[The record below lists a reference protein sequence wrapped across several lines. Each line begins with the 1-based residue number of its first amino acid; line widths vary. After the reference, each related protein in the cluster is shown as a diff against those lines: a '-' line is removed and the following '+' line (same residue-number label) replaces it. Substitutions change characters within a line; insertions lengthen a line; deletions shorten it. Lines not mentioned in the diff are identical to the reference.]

1 MITLASDFGTPYPA
15 AMRGV
20 ILDRTDGATR
30 IVDVAHGFPRQD
42 IPTAAFWLQELLP
55 WFPPAVHCA
64 VIDPGVGTDRR
75 AIVLRVGEHALV
87 GPDNGLLLPTARRFD
102 GPIDAFEIRGMAPA
116 SSTFHGRDVFA
127 PAAAE
132 VDSVGVKTLET
143 LSILTPIAVEDCV
156 DYRLPTPAVDT
167 TTGRA
172 TATILAVDDFGNA
185 ITNVPGDA
193 LGMPGQLVV
202 DGTAVPFV
210 RSFAHVEPGEALV
223 TVGSHGNLELAV
235 NQGRGTDFFDV
246 HTGTSVTI
254 KRRE

>member
-20 ILDRTDGATR
+20 ILDRTDGAAR
-30 IVDVAHGFPRQD
+30 IVDVAHQFPRQD
-42 IPTAAFWLQELLP
+42 VPTAAFWLQEVLP

-75 AIVLRVGEHALV
+75 AIVLRAGSHALV
-87 GPDNGLLLPTARRFD
+87 GPDNGLLFPTARRLD
-102 GPIDAFEIRGMAPA
+102 GSIDAFEIRGMEPA

-132 VDSVGVKTLET
+132 VDLVGIEALET
-143 LSILTPIAVEDCV
+143 LSILEPIAVEDCV
-156 DYRLPTPAVDT
+156 DYRLPTPEIDT
-167 TTGRA
+167 TIDQA

-193 LGMPGQLVV
+193 LGTPEQFVV
-202 DGTAVPFV
+202 DGTTVPFV
-210 RSFAHVEPGEALV
+210 RSFAHVDPGTALV

-235 NQGRGTDFFDV
+235 NQGRGTNVFDV
-246 HTGTSVTI
+246 HTGASVTI